1 MRKGAPAH
9 WRARAVA
16 TVEAAVTFPLVVL
29 VFLLVVQGALY
40 VHARDVVLGA
50 AREGAHTAAMEHDTV
65 DAALSDGQSRAQ
77 AILVAGLGRYA
88 RDVQVLPAEDDGGN
102 VVVEVAGSFP
112 LLLPGPG
119 QGGRLTVPLVAR
131 ARAAREV
138 FRPQGEGGY

>member
-1 MRKGAPAH
+1 MSNRAPEH
-9 WRARAVA
+9 WRTGAVA

-50 AREGAHTAAMEHDTV
+50 AREGAHTAAMEHDTI
-65 DAALSDGQSRAQ
+65 DAALLDGQSRAQ

-88 RDVQVLPAEDDGGN
+88 RDIPVLPAEDDGGN
-102 VVVEVAGSFP
+102 VVVDIAGSFP

-131 ARAAREV
+131 ARASREV